1 MQARSPT
8 EVGLAL
14 PLLITIVNP
23 CLFHQEDGVAEEN
36 AAADKAAA
44 SPAAAP
50 SGSGKQSVLLLVLA
64 VINMAVVGGVGF
76 MLWKGRQAEKAKPT
90 VEQVVQGEH
99 DSQEE
104 EKHEEKLVKKPVV
117 PLETFIVNLAGSK
130 GRRVAKVNI
139 ELEVSKTDV
148 QKEIEQRQ
156 AQVRDII
163 IMILSSK
170 TYEYVST
177 KEGKNQLRDE
187 IKDTVNAFLSKGKI
201 ESVFFTEFIYN

>member
-1 MQARSPT
+1 M
-8 EVGLAL
+8 
-14 PLLITIVNP
+14 
-23 CLFHQEDGVAEEN
+23 AEEN
-36 AAADKAAA
+36 AAAKESAAPA
-44 SPAAAP
+44 PAAANN
-50 SGSGKQSVLLLVLA
+50 GKQNVLLLALA
-64 VINMAVVGGVGF
+64 VVNMVIVGAVGF
-76 MLWKGRQAEKAKPT
+76 MLYKGRQAEKAKPT
-90 VEQVVQGEH
+90 IDHVIQGEH
-99 DSQEE
+99 ATQEA

-139 ELEVSKTDV
+139 ELEVSKSDV

-177 KEGKNQLRDE
+177 KEGKNQLREE

>member
-1 MQARSPT
+1 MA
-8 EVGLAL
+8 EV
-14 PLLITIVNP
+14 
-23 CLFHQEDGVAEEN
+23 N
-36 AAADKAAA
+36 AAAKE
-44 SPAAAP
+44 AAAP
-50 SGSGKQSVLLLVLA
+50 AAGAGAAGGSGKQSVILLVLA
-64 VINMAVVGGVGF
+64 VINMVVVGVVGF
-76 MLWKGRQAEKAKPT
+76 MLYKNRQAEAAKPSIDH
-90 VEQVVQGEH
+90 VIQGEH
-99 DSQEE
+99 ETQEG
-104 EKHEEKLVKKPVV
+104 EKKDEKQVKKPVV

-139 ELEVSKTDV
+139 ELEVSKAEV

-170 TYEYVST
+170 TYESVSS

-187 IKDTVNAFLSKGKI
+187 VKDTVNAFLSKGKI

>member
-1 MQARSPT
+1 M
-8 EVGLAL
+8 
-14 PLLITIVNP
+14 
-23 CLFHQEDGVAEEN
+23 AEE
-36 AAADKAAA
+36 AAKEAA
-44 SPAAAP
+44 PAAAAP
-50 SGSGKQSVLLLVLA
+50 ASGGGGKQNVILLVLA

-76 MLWKGRQAEKAKPT
+76 MLYKGRQADKAKPT
-90 VEQVVQGEH
+90 VDHVIQGEK
-99 DSQEE
+99 DTQDEE
-104 EKHEEKLVKKPVV
+104 HKEEKLVKKPVV

-139 ELEVSKTDV
+139 ELEVSKSDV

-177 KEGKNQLRDE
+177 KEGKNQLREE

>member
-1 MQARSPT
+1 M
-8 EVGLAL
+8 
-14 PLLITIVNP
+14 
-23 CLFHQEDGVAEEN
+23 AEES
-36 AAADKAAA
+36 AA
-44 SPAAAP
+44 PAAGAAP
-50 SGSGKQSVLLLVLA
+50 AGGSGKQSLILLILA

-76 MLWKGRQAEKAKPT
+76 MLWKGRQAEAAKPT
-90 VEQVVQGEH
+90 LDHVVQGEH
-99 DSQEE
+99 DTQAAEH
-104 EKHEEKLVKKPVV
+104 HEEDKHVKKPVV

-139 ELEVSKTDV
+139 ELEVEKVDV
-148 QKEIEQRQ
+148 QKEIEGRQ

-177 KEGKNQLRDE
+177 KEGKNQLREE